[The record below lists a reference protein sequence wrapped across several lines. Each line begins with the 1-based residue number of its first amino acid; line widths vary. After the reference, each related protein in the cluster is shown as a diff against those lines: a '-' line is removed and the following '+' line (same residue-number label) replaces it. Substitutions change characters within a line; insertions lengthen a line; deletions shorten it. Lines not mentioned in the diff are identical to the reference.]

1 MCSYSGYADL
11 ASCASTTRSH
21 RIAIAMRA
29 RSSPSY
35 DHARRWTGDWLRS
48 RRVLSQLGPHSPT
61 PARQTFPPIWE
72 ITHEESHCVDARER
86 TISPP
91 APVCSRPSWISRLTH
106 ARFGGTQRRRPAQGR
121 GAQSRREHGGR
132 WSTSVRVA
140 RSLPAR
146 VRILVLGPQLAFLR
160 LCSLPTLSLCDKS
173 LFTMHMFKID
183 IARGKCRKLNHPVR

>member
-48 RRVLSQLGPHSPT
+48 RRVLSQLGPHSPA

-121 GAQSRREHGGR
+121 GARVAPSRTTFEIFPALGRRRARVVINNPRGRTPRAPSRR
-132 WSTSVRVA
+132 
-140 RSLPAR
+140 
-146 VRILVLGPQLAFLR
+146 
-160 LCSLPTLSLCDKS
+160 
-173 LFTMHMFKID
+173 
-183 IARGKCRKLNHPVR
+183 